1 MNIKE
6 LRERVNLTQEE
17 LSLETHIPRE
27 RIAKWESGNIQP
39 KTLDYNT
46 LNIFFQN
53 REKKIRDLYNICI
66 NDAKDI
72 LLTLKSEVPWV
83 GTPPSEN
90 KKFIEVKFFVDSE
103 KFENWMLLCNELFSI
118 IKIKKTPKINN
129 STTSVRTVC
138 DFIRAIPN
146 YKKFAWLLTDESE
159 MLKETVSNEMTKI
172 HKPIKYMEKIIE
184 SQDVTLYDISTA
196 ANLKTLFV
204 QKEQNILGKIT
215 LPNIPKCD
223 GAMYVTGDSMDPI
236 IKSGDIICYKEI
248 QDFNNI
254 IYGEMYIV
262 SIDME
267 GDEYLSVKYITR
279 SDKGDAWVRLESYN
293 KRHSPKDFELK
304 YVNALALVKIS
315 IRMNTMG

>member
-1 MNIKE
+1 MIKE
-6 LRERVNLTQEE
+6 RV
-17 LSLETHIPRE
+17 
-27 RIAKWESGNIQP
+27 IQIVEQ
-39 KTLDYNT
+39 K
-46 LNIFFQN
+46 
-53 REKKIRDLYNICI
+53 
-66 NDAKDI
+66 
-72 LLTLKSEVPWV
+72 
-83 GTPPSEN
+83 G
-90 KKFIEVKFFVDSE
+90 
-103 KFENWMLLCNELFSI
+103 I
-118 IKIKKTPKINN
+118 IKEDFFPKIGMTSANFRGNARNTPLN
-129 STTSVRTVC
+129 SN
-138 DFIRAIPN
+138 AIENILSELPDVN
-146 YKKFAWLLTDESE
+146 PEWLLTGKGE
-159 MLKETVSNEMTKI
+159 MLKEATNNEITKI
-172 HKPIKYMEKIIE
+172 HKPTKYMEKIIE
-184 SQDVTLYDISTA
+184 AQEITLYDISAA

-204 QKEQNILGKIT
+204 QKNQNILGKIT

-248 QDFNNI
+248 YDFNNI

-279 SDKGDAWVRLESYN
+279 SDKGDAWVRLESHN